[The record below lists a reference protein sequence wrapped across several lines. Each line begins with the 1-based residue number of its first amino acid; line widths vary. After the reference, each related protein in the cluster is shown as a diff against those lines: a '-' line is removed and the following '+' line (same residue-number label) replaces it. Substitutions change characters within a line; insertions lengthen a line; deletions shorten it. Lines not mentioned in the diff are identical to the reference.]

1 MGGVRYAC
9 VGVAVVLFVG
19 RPRGVDGPA
28 TGSDATSRC
37 TGASGIST
45 SSDDD
50 SSDEAADERV
60 LRTGIVR
67 GVVHWRFEGVS
78 GGKVPS
84 SSEEAD
90 MSDNEKATL
99 RFTLL
104 PVREG
109 VRLIVRRADLVG
121 DAERECDGVDVDVVV
136 VGVLPLAFFLRI
148 SLILPLM
155 DSFKTEHSSS
165 RIFKRRENIL
175 SDTPCFSTRGM

>member
-1 MGGVRYAC
+1 M
-9 VGVAVVLFVG
+9 FVG
-19 RPRGVDGPA
+19 RRRGVDGPA

-67 GVVHWRFEGVS
+67 GVVRWRFEGVS

-90 MSDNEKATL
+90 MSESEKATL

-121 DAERECDGVDVDVVV
+121 DAERECEGVDV
-136 VGVLPLAFFLRI
+136 VGVSPLAFFLRI

-155 DSFKTEHSSS
+155 DSFKTAHSSS

>member
-1 MGGVRYAC
+1 M
-9 VGVAVVLFVG
+9 
-19 RPRGVDGPA
+19 
-28 TGSDATSRC
+28 
-37 TGASGIST
+37 

-50 SSDEAADERV
+50 SSDEVADERV

-67 GVVHWRFEGVS
+67 GVVRWRFEGVS

-90 MSDNEKATL
+90 MSESEKATL

-121 DAERECDGVDVDVVV
+121 DAERECEGVDVVV
-136 VGVLPLAFFLRI
+136 VVVVVGVSPLAFFLRI

-155 DSFKTEHSSS
+155 DSFKTAHSSS

-175 SDTPCFSTRGM
+175 SDTPCFSIRGM